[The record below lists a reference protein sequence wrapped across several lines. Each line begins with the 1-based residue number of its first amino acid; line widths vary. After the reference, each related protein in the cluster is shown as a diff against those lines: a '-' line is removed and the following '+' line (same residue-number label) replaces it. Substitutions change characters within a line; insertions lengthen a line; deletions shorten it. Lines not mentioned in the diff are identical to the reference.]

1 MHKMGVLK
9 SYKNAQITQNHGV
22 RCVVNL
28 PHEIPLHHHDYYE
41 IEIVASG
48 ELCHECN
55 GKRMTLSEGDAYI
68 LSPDDVHAVTASGGA
83 EVYNLCI
90 YTEQCNKAVARLLLE
105 EGYPRFGRLTD
116 DEMVEISALH
126 DALREELQSSKKYRS
141 TRIPAL
147 TMLFASSLLEKTA
160 VEESL
165 KSSRTYSTVAKAMTF
180 IEEHL
185 SEPITLEDVA
195 LVSGYSRTYFCRLFR
210 EIVGI
215 NFKDYLARERINL
228 ACDLLTNEK
237 SSITEIVYAVG
248 FNSFSSFWRTF
259 KKYKGISPCQFRG

>member
-1 MHKMGVLK
+1 MGVLK

-28 PHEIPLHHHDYYE
+28 PSKIPLHHHDYYE

-48 ELCHECN
+48 ELFHECN
-55 GKRMTLSEGDAYI
+55 GKRMTLSKGDAYI
-68 LSPDDVHAVTASGGA
+68 LSPDDVHAVTALGNT

-90 YTEQCNKAVARLLLE
+90 YTEQCNKAVARLLIE

-116 DEMVEISALH
+116 DEMTEISALH
-126 DALREELQSSKKYRS
+126 DALREELQSSKKYREP
-141 TRIPAL
+141 RILAL
-147 TMLFASSLLEKTA
+147 TMLLASSLLEKTT
-160 VEESL
+160 VEGSL
-165 KSSRTYSTVAKAMTF
+165 KSSRSYSTIAKAMTF

-248 FNSFSSFWRTF
+248 FNSVSSFWRAF
-259 KKYKGISPCQFRG
+259 KRYKGISPCEFRG